1 MTRDQI
7 NRLTQLAL
15 ETQDSVLLERAAYLL
30 HELGHHNS
38 IPRYHHNSIPRYM
51 RTNYDTGERE
61 FSDTA
66 DFKEIT
72 KRTRLVD
79 EFSSIYGIHSVNLQ
93 TNLTPYLQIVN
104 QTLLDAAQA
113 VRIMKKQQDKK

>member
-30 HELGHHNS
+30 HELG
-38 IPRYHHNSIPRYM
+38 HHNSIPRYM